1 MKINDVPIIIVNE
14 FKNFQKYNIVYRND
28 KELLH
33 TEEID
38 FLTFQELIQ
47 DESFK
52 LILESSTMRTWKKV
66 RHQKKS
72 LFDDF

>member
-1 MKINDVPIIIVNE
+1 MKLSEAPIILVNE
-14 FKNFQKYNIVYRND
+14 FKNFQKYNIVYKNE
-28 KELLH
+28 KEVLH

-38 FLTFQELIQ
+38 YQTFQSFIQ
-47 DESFK
+47 DASFK
-52 LILESSTMRTWKKV
+52 LVLESATMRTWKKI